1 MNDNRDDGRREALTC
16 KGRPKDGWKSAR
28 GLAHYVP
35 YMVAVA
41 QLVEHQFV
49 VLRVAGSKPVGHPK
63 AAGGEHEGAP
73 YTARLLR
80 L

>member
-1 MNDNRDDGRREALTC
+1 M
-16 KGRPKDGWKSAR
+16 S

-49 VLRVAGSKPVGHPK
+49 VLRVAGSKPDGHPK
-63 AAGGEHEGAP
+63 AAGREHLECP
-73 YTARLLR
+73 LHCSPLR

>member
-1 MNDNRDDGRREALTC
+1 MRLSGVGEVVEISAGRGTMAA
-16 KGRPKDGWKSAR
+16 P
-28 GLAHYVP
+28 
-35 YMVAVA
+35 MVAVA

-63 AAGGEHEGAP
+63 AAGGGGFAQPLHCSP
-73 YTARLLR
+73 LR